1 MISRFS
7 DWKDS
12 RNGRGGT
19 YYTLWSEDPAQ
30 EDASA
35 AAIQIVFSADGS
47 LYQRWQADQL
57 AYSHRKVHQPGPLTR
72 LLSSYEEASPFSG
85 RPFQISPYSPH
96 PLSRDDCA
104 AYYKPAGLKAW
115 LQDDPAAEDIVLVIR
130 SRLRLHGAAYGF
142 GEPRASYSPI
152 LAPHVSSPPPMVRRE
167 ALPEP

>member
-7 DWKDS
+7 DRKDS

-19 YYTLWSEDPAQ
+19 NYTLWSEDPRR

-35 AAIQIVFSADGS
+35 AAIQTVFSADGS
-47 LYQRWQADQL
+47 LYQRWQADLL

-96 PLSRDDCA
+96 PLSGDDCA
-104 AYYKPAGLKAW
+104 AYNKPAALKAW
-115 LQDDPAAEDIVLVIR
+115 LQDDLV
-130 SRLRLHGAAYGF
+130 A
-142 GEPRASYSPI
+142 
-152 LAPHVSSPPPMVRRE
+152 LAPLWLKKTEEIRKDSVSRNHVG
-167 ALPEP
+167 